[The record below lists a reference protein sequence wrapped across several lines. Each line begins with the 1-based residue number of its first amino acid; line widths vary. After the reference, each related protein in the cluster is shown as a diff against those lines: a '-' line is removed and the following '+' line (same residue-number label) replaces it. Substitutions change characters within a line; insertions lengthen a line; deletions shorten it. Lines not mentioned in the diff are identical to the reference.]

1 MPLPWGKNSTD
12 IFACVY
18 KKIYKAVIV
27 NTFKEVSG
35 IRGKMK
41 EGFHVALGKLLYYS
55 KYLNKKTG
63 IFNVCN

>member
-1 MPLPWGKNSTD
+1 
-12 IFACVY
+12 
-18 KKIYKAVIV
+18 
-27 NTFKEVSG
+27 
-35 IRGKMK
+35 MK